1 MGRDRG
7 KSKHTRRKATNAH
20 PRAGNKEASTTDTQ
34 KYTRNT
40 QNENNV
46 IMRGDCKLATT
57 VTYSTAID
65 AAVLS
70 MILLGEGTTRARH
83 HMFLRCAIIRINY
96 LTTYTT
102 VLKEKRLQKRLT
114 AYIKMYRKQQK

>member
-1 MGRDRG
+1 MGLNKGFKVER
-7 KSKHTRRKATNAH
+7 TAH
-20 PRAGNKEASTTDTQ
+20 PRAGNKEACTTDTQ

-70 MILLGEGTTRARH
+70 MILLGEVTTPH
-83 HMFLRCAIIRINY
+83 
-96 LTTYTT
+96 
-102 VLKEKRLQKRLT
+102 VLEVRDN
-114 AYIKMYRKQQK
+114 

>member
-20 PRAGNKEASTTDTQ
+20 PRAGNKEACTTDTQ

-70 MILLGEGTTRARH
+70 MILLGEARH

-114 AYIKMYRKQQK
+114 AYIKMYQQK